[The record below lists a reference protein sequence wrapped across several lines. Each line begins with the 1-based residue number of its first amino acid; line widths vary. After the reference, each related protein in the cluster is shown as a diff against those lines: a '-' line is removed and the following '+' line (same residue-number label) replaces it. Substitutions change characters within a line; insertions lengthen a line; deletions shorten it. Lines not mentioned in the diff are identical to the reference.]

1 MISKKLAIICALA
14 LLILVP
20 GSFSKDRPTNP
31 KEHLGFDIGA
41 DYMLVNYTQ
50 LLEYWKKL
58 DAESDRLALQTIG
71 TTAGGRTMVMAVG
84 PSPAHQKKLA
94 RYRDI
99 SRRLALAEGL
109 SESQARALATEGRPV
124 VLIDGGLQAD

>member
-20 GSFSKDRPTNP
+20 GSFSKDRPTSP
-31 KEHLGFDIGA
+31 KEQFGFDIGA

-58 DAESDRLALQTIG
+58 DAESDRLALQSIG
-71 TTAGGRTMVMAVG
+71 TTAEGRTMVMAVVT
-84 PSPAHQKKLA
+84 SPANQKKLA
-94 RYRDI
+94 PYREI
-99 SRRLALAEGL
+99 SRR
-109 SESQARALATEGRPV
+109 RALARV
-124 VLIDGGLQAD
+124 